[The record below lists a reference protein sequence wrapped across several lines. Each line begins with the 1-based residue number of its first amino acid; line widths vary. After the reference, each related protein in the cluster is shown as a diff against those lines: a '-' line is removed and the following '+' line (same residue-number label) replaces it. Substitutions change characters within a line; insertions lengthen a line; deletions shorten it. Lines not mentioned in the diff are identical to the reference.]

1 MALFPKNDDYLCLC
15 TCFHLAAVMLI
26 LTAFVGFAGL
36 REFPDWQQSSVTH
49 VDQWCTSDALSG
61 LYNPLE
67 LCSLSIT
74 HSKASTHIQHGIFP
88 PKQLFLNHTFLTP
101 PIPLKKRAV
110 WEFTSIYR
118 SAGFSE
124 LCRGACTHSEV
135 CRRAL
140 SLFTRAKIAY
150 DVMLLC
156 SHIFMS
162 VANNKCSKQGQVQK
176 ANNCII
182 IIIIY

>member
-1 MALFPKNDDYLCLC
+1 MALFPKNADYLCLC
-15 TCFHLAAVMLI
+15 KCFHLAAVMLI

-88 PKQLFLNHTFLTP
+88 PKQLFLKHNFLTP
-101 PIPLKKRAV
+101 PSPSKKGQRGSSLP
-110 WEFTSIYR
+110 SIGLQA
-118 SAGFSE
+118 SASCAE
-124 LCRGACTHSEV
+124 VLVLTLRCVGAHC
-135 CRRAL
+135 L
-140 SLFTRAKIAY
+140 YL
-150 DVMLLC
+150 
-156 SHIFMS
+156 
-162 VANNKCSKQGQVQK
+162 QGQK
-176 ANNCII
+176 
-182 IIIIY
+182 